1 MINNKTSYNKIH
13 KIKKKTPSFF
23 NKKKKKDFFL
33 HKKSLYKKKTRLV
46 THKKH
51 YIKKEKNNRK
61 FFFLL
66 LLKKK
71 ITFFK
76 KLNLYYNERRLIWH
90 KIIKIFL
97 PNSKKKWIKYKK
109 KIGHIKFFYFIL
121 KLERRLSTLLLRAR
135 FFYKIINSYRAIKYR
150 LVLGNNIIII
160 RTDFLVNKLDLIQK
174 KRTKIPAKKNNKLTI
189 KKSNKSHKNINSL
202 KKNNK
207 LCYKKKRY
215 ERMKWRK
222 NRWKKARFLFWK
234 IRRAS
239 HFNMYF
245 AKKETTIFN
254 YLEINYKIPAFFLTR
269 MPLKNE
275 IVLNKQRSLI
285 HSILLSKIYFIY

>member
-1 MINNKTSYNKIH
+1 MINNKTSHN
-13 KIKKKTPSFF
+13 KIKKK
-23 NKKKKKDFFL
+23 NLFL
-33 HKKSLYKKKTRLV
+33 HKKSFYKKKTRLV
-46 THKKH
+46 IYKKH
-51 YIKKEKNNRK
+51 YIKKEKNNK
-61 FFFLL
+61 LFFFHF

-76 KLNLYYNERRLIWH
+76 KLNVYFNERRLIWH

-97 PNSKKKWIKYKK
+97 PNSKKKWIRYKK
-109 KIGHIKFFYFIL
+109 KISHTKFFYFIL

-135 FFYKIINSYRAIKYR
+135 FFYKMVNSYKAIKYK
-150 LVLGNNIIII
+150 LVLVNNIIITK
-160 RTDFLVNKLDLIQK
+160 TDFLVNKLDLIQK
-174 KRTKIPAKKNNKLTI
+174 KRTKIPVKKNNKF
-189 KKSNKSHKNINSL
+189 HKNIKSL
-202 KKNNK
+202 TKNDK

-222 NRWKKARFLFWK
+222 NKWKKARFLFWK

-254 YLEINYKIPAFFLTR
+254 YLEVNYKIPAFILTR
-269 MPLKNE
+269 VPLKNE
-275 IVLNKQRSLI
+275 IVLNRQRNLA
-285 HSILLSKIYFIY
+285 HFILLSKIYFIY